1 MKVRTDFITNSSSS
15 SFIVARK
22 NELSDKQ
29 KAAIIRFVEENFFGE
44 KILSPESTEEEIT
57 TFIEN
62 ESLEYDEKS
71 IRKALKQGQS
81 IYLGYVAYDDGEYR
95 MSDLFQDFWKAFS
108 KADNKNFTQINTE
121 LDD

>member
-29 KAAIIRFVEENFFGE
+29 KAAIIKFVEENFFGE

-57 TFIEN
+57 KVIEN
-62 ESLEYDEKS
+62 ESLKYDEKS

-81 IYLGYVAYDDGEYR
+81 IYMGYVAYDDGEYR

>member
-29 KAAIIRFVEENFFGE
+29 TATIIKFVEENFLGE

-57 TFIEN
+57 TVIEN

-95 MSDLFQDFWKAFS
+95 MLDLFQDFWKAFS

-121 LDD
+121 LED

>member
-1 MKVRTDFITNSSSS
+1 MKVRIDFITNSSSS

-29 KAAIIRFVEENFFGE
+29 KAAIIKFVEENFFGE

-57 TFIEN
+57 TVIEN

-71 IRKALKQGQS
+71 IRKALKQGQN

-95 MSDLFQDFWKAFS
+95 MSDLFQDFWKTFS
-108 KADNKNFTQINTE
+108 KADNKNFTQINTK

>member
-1 MKVRTDFITNSSSS
+1 MKVRTDFITNSSSN

-29 KAAIIRFVEENFFGE
+29 KAAIIQFVEENFLGE

-57 TFIEN
+57 TVIEN

>member
-22 NELSDKQ
+22 NELYDKQ
-29 KAAIIRFVEENFFGE
+29 KAAIIQFVEENFLGE

-57 TFIEN
+57 TVIEN

-71 IRKALKQGQS
+71 IRRL
-81 IYLGYVAYDDGEYR
+81 
-95 MSDLFQDFWKAFS
+95 
-108 KADNKNFTQINTE
+108 
-121 LDD
+121 

>member
-1 MKVRTDFITNSSSS
+1 MKVRIDFITNSSSS

-29 KAAIIRFVEENFFGE
+29 KAAIIKFVEENFFGE
-44 KILSPESTEEEIT
+44 KILSPESSEEEIT
-57 TFIEN
+57 TVIED

-108 KADNKNFTQINTE
+108 KADNKNFTQIDTE

>member
-1 MKVRTDFITNSSSS
+1 MKVRTDFITNSSSN

-29 KAAIIRFVEENFFGE
+29 KAAIIQFVEENFLGE

-57 TFIEN
+57 TVIEN

-108 KADNKNFTQINTE
+108 KADNKNFTQIDTE

>member
-1 MKVRTDFITNSSSS
+1 MKVRIDFITNSSSS

-29 KAAIIRFVEENFFGE
+29 KAAIIKFVEENFFGE
-44 KILSPESTEEEIT
+44 KILSPESSEEEIT
-57 TFIEN
+57 TVIED

>member
-29 KAAIIRFVEENFFGE
+29 KAAIIQFVEENFLGE
-44 KILSPESTEEEIT
+44 KILSPESSEEEIT
-57 TFIEN
+57 TVIEH

>member
-29 KAAIIRFVEENFFGE
+29 KAAIIQFVEENFLGE
-44 KILSPESTEEEIT
+44 KILSPESSEEEIT
-57 TFIEN
+57 MVIEH

>member
-29 KAAIIRFVEENFFGE
+29 KAAIIKFVEENFLGE

-57 TFIEN
+57 TVIEN

>member
-22 NELSDKQ
+22 NELSDKH
-29 KAAIIRFVEENFFGE
+29 KAAIIQFVEENFLGE
-44 KILSPESTEEEIT
+44 KILSPESSEEEIT
-57 TFIEN
+57 TVIEH

-81 IYLGYVAYDDGEYR
+81 IYLGYVAYDDVEYR

>member
-29 KAAIIRFVEENFFGE
+29 KAAIIQFVEENFLGE
-44 KILSPESTEEEIT
+44 KILSPESSEKEIT
-57 TFIEN
+57 TVIEN